1 MTTDQKLD
9 QMLTLLTG
17 FITKQEAFNENQQIF
32 NENQLAFNTKQEA
45 FNENQLAFNAKQDI
59 FNDKTTANFAR
70 LDRKIDQMYDEFLS
84 FQKNE
89 EIKHAVT
96 HKLIMQAFA
105 HITELQSKQPWQ
117 A

>member
-17 FITKQEAFNENQQIF
+17 FIAKQEAF

-45 FNENQLAFNAKQDI
+45 FNNQ
-59 FNDKTTANFAR
+59 TTVNFAR

-89 EIKHAVT
+89 EIQHGVT

-105 HITELQSKQPWQ
+105 HITELQAKQPWQ

>member
-17 FITKQEAFNENQQIF
+17 FITKQEAFNENQQTFNENQQTFNENQQTFNENQQTF
-32 NENQLAFNTKQEA
+32 NENQLS
-45 FNENQLAFNAKQDI
+45 

-89 EIKHAVT
+89 EIQHGVT